1 MTRLLKKI
9 RQIYG
14 DMNLQS
20 KFTIVLSI
28 AVTIPVLIVGIFFYT
43 RLYDMVV
50 SDTIRKEQDA
60 SSEAAPLIEAR
71 IQKILDAY
79 EEITE
84 LGFYETLFPASQ
96 FPFPDASGS
105 PGCRSISEKSP
116 GAY

>member
-43 RLYDMVV
+43 RLMTWL
-50 SDTIRKEQDA
+50 S
-60 SSEAAPLIEAR
+60 LI
-71 IQKILDAY
+71 
-79 EEITE
+79 
-84 LGFYETLFPASQ
+84 P
-96 FPFPDASGS
+96 
-105 PGCRSISEKSP
+105 SEKNRMHP
-116 GAY
+116 PRPRL